1 MTEATAIHDLVINA
15 GQMIVGGGEPPVKD
29 VVVTVD
35 NGVIT
40 SIGSASANGRTVID
54 VPDSVLMPGLVD
66 PHTHVASNMLLRG
79 LLDDLLGTDQ
89 FTWLERMWLMKE
101 KVDHETLYWASLAG
115 LVEMAKAG
123 ITCFNEHFDGYA
135 VRPQARALQT
145 LPLRATLGFGLA
157 DGAQTGMYGALGE
170 WSKWALSDW
179 DAAIDGVEHDGD
191 RVRLALSPHAPY
203 STSRWIWEDVRD
215 LAAER
220 GLTVHTHV
228 AEGMREVQYMQET
241 YGTDSTVRWL
251 DDMDFLGGHVTAAH
265 CSMTDAADRKVLAAH
280 DVKVAHCPISNA
292 RGASGRMDLRAMWEA
307 GVTVGLATD
316 GPAGHNTLDMFQ
328 EMKFAAVTHKQ
339 ATADPTFLTTRQVID
354 LATRDAAAAMHRP
367 ELGRLAAGAPADLIV
382 VSLSG
387 AHVQPVYDVEST
399 LVYATRADDVTHTIV
414 GGNVLVADRRVVGLD
429 EREVVARFRE
439 SAHRLRAR
447 ALG

>member
-1 MTEATAIHDLVINA
+1 
-15 GQMIVGGGEPPVKD
+15 
-29 VVVTVD
+29 
-35 NGVIT
+35 
-40 SIGSASANGRTVID
+40 
-54 VPDSVLMPGLVD
+54 
-66 PHTHVASNMLLRG
+66 
-79 LLDDLLGTDQ
+79 
-89 FTWLERMWLMKE
+89 
-101 KVDHETLYWASLAG
+101 
-115 LVEMAKAG
+115 
-123 ITCFNEHFDGYA
+123 
-135 VRPQARALQT
+135 
-145 LPLRATLGFGLA
+145 
-157 DGAQTGMYGALGE
+157 
-170 WSKWALSDW
+170 
-179 DAAIDGVEHDGD
+179 
-191 RVRLALSPHAPY
+191 HAPY

-367 ELGRLAAGAPADLIV
+367 ELGRLA
-382 VSLSG
+382 
-387 AHVQPVYDVEST
+387 
-399 LVYATRADDVTHTIV
+399 
-414 GGNVLVADRRVVGLD
+414 
-429 EREVVARFRE
+429 
-439 SAHRLRAR
+439 
-447 ALG
+447 